1 MTPTFQA
8 FSADR
13 LCTRHVS
20 GIVLRVCER
29 IVLSRI
35 FRTFILHRPTR
46 V

>member
-29 IVLSRI
+29 ISTATIKGNTER
-35 FRTFILHRPTR
+35 HRPTR
-46 V
+46 M